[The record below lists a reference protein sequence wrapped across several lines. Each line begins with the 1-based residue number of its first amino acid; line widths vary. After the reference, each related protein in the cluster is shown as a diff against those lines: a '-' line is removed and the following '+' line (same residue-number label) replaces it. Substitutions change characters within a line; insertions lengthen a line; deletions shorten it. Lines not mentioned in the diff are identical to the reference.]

1 MTDIDTLCT
10 NSIRVLAMDMVHKA
24 NSGHS
29 GAPLGLAP
37 AAHILWSKY
46 YEFLPNWINR
56 DRFVLSC
63 GHASALY
70 YAMLHIHSRIVS
82 IDDIKQFRQ
91 YKSKTPGH
99 PEHHIVPEIEVT
111 TGPLGQGFA
120 NSVGLSV
127 TSLYMGARF
136 NKPGFNL
143 FDHRI
148 WCFSSDGDMM
158 EGISSE
164 AASFA
169 GHQKLNNLIV
179 FYDSNHITI
188 DGKTDIT
195 FTEDVPMRFR
205 SYGWHTITVENA
217 NEDFKAIENAINEG
231 LNVKDK
237 PVLIVLKT
245 IIGFGSEIENTSK
258 VHGTPLNDEQLVALK
273 KKFGFNPNESFKVP
287 KEVYDYYEKCR
298 QRISNK
304 VNDWNKMFIEY
315 QKKYPEDYKVLKS
328 IIDGHFSYEE
338 FDKFMPKIDEKN
350 AGTRVTSGI
359 ALNIVAKHINGLIGG
374 SADLT
379 PSNNTAIS
387 GEKSFQPNQRDGKY
401 IEFGIREHAMQSIA
415 NGIQFYGLKGL
426 VPFTATFLVF
436 YQYCLPA
443 IRIAALE
450 HLREIMIFT
459 HDSIGV
465 GEDGPTHQPVESV
478 AQLRCQPGVNV
489 FRPACQLEVNACY
502 THAFC
507 GPRRPSVFVLS
518 RQNAPPLQGSSY
530 EGTLKGAY
538 TIKKAENPKLIFIA
552 TGTEVSLALK
562 SAELLKFPVSVV
574 SMPCMNLFDEQTNEY
589 KKSLFPKNVPIISI
603 EAGISLPWHKYSHLH
618 LGVETY
624 GISAP
629 ASKVYEHFNL
639 VPEKIAEKANAVVE
653 YYKNHTV
660 PELYEKC
667 QI

>member
-1 MTDIDTLCT
+1 MSNIDSLCT
-10 NSIRVLAMDMVHKA
+10 NAIRVLAMDMVHKA

-37 AAHILWSKY
+37 AAHILWSKF
-46 YEFLPNWINR
+46 YEFCPNWINR

-70 YAMLHIHSRIVS
+70 YAMLHIHSNIVS

-127 TSLYMGARF
+127 ASQYIAARF
-136 NKPGFNL
+136 NKPGFEL
-143 FDHRI
+143 FNHKI

-188 DGKTDIT
+188 NGRTDIT

-205 SYGWHTITVENA
+205 SYGWHTLIVENG
-217 NEDFKAIENAINEG
+217 NEDFKGIENAIEEA
-231 LNVKDK
+231 LKVKDK

-245 IIGFGSEIENTSK
+245 IIGFGSSIANTSK
-258 VHGTPLNDEQLVALK
+258 VHGTPLNDEQLADLK
-273 KKFGFNPNESFKVP
+273 KKFGFNPEESFKVP
-287 KEVYDYYEKCR
+287 QQVYDHYKTVRE
-298 QRISNK
+298 RISKK
-304 VNDWNKMFIEY
+304 VEAWNKMFKEY
-315 QKKYPEDYKVLKS
+315 QTKYPEDYKVLKG
-328 IIDGHFSYEE
+328 IIEGNFSYEE
-338 FDKFMPKIDEKN
+338 FSKFIPKIDEKN
-350 AGTRVTSGI
+350 VGTRVTSGI
-359 ALNIVAKHINGLIGG
+359 ALNIVAQNVPGLIGG

-379 PSNNTAIS
+379 PSNNTALS
-387 GEKSFQPNQRDGKY
+387 GEKAFQPNQRDGRY
-401 IEFGIREHAMQSIA
+401 IEFGIREHAMQSIS
-415 NGIQFYGLKGL
+415 NVIQFYGFKGL

-436 YQYCLPA
+436 YQYLLPA
-443 IRIAALE
+443 IRVAALE
-450 HLREIMIFT
+450 KLREIMIFT

-478 AQLRCQPGVNV
+478 VQLRTQIGINV
-489 FRPACQLEVNACY
+489 FRPACQMEVNACY
-502 THAFC
+502 TQAFC
-507 GPRRPSVFVLS
+507 GPSKPSVFILS
-518 RQNAPPLQGSSY
+518 RQNAPPLPGSSY

-538 TIKKAENPKLIFIA
+538 IIKKVDNPKLIFVA
-552 TGTEVSLALK
+552 TGTEVSLALQA
-562 SAELLKFPVSVV
+562 AELLKFPVQVV
-574 SMPCMNLFDEQTNEY
+574 SMPCMNIYDEQPTDY
-589 KKSLFPKNVPIISI
+589 KRKLFPKGVPIISI
-603 EAGISLPWHKYSHLH
+603 EAGTSFSWQKYSHIH
-618 LGVETY
+618 LGVNTY
-624 GISAP
+624 GLSAP
-629 ASKVYEHFNL
+629 CKKVYEHFGL
-639 VPEKIAEKANAVVE
+639 VPDKVAEKAQIVVD
-653 YYKNHTV
+653 YYKDHQV
-660 PELYEKC
+660 PELIERP